1 MQDIK
6 RNAALDLL
14 RGLTIALMIIV
25 NNPGDWKQ
33 MFQVLRHAE
42 WDGFLGADIV
52 FPLFLFVAGF
62 AAAMKVDRLL
72 GIQASGPHC
81 ATALTLTEPDA
92 TPYYGPLIR
101 RAAIL
106 FAIGLFLNAWP
117 FGLLPGTEFH
127 PEKLRIFGVLQRIAL
142 CVLLGGFLLRKFIS
156 ARATIFAVIGIAAV
170 YEIGMRLPLVTNA
183 AGTFGRSFALTD
195 NFARLV
201 DTSVLPEAM
210 LYKVQKIPFDP
221 EGLFTTLT
229 AMATFLIGA
238 LCYRLKPYPRPL
250 PLPRGG
256 EAEAG
261 RGFGRVYL
269 AAALTVSGIVMA
281 FMEPVNKNLWT
292 LPYTLLTGAAGVI
305 LLSFLEMLRLTN
317 IGWGA
322 WFLRPMSYMGMN
334 PLVIYV
340 LSGIIGKALAVT
352 KMASGLSLKAVLFN
366 SLAILPVSGQML
378 SLLYSLLLLLVLA
391 LLTLLIPRLSA

>member
-62 AAAMKVDRLL
+62 AAAMKVDRLTS
-72 GIQASGPHC
+72 IQGTGPHC
-81 ATALTLTEPDA
+81 ASALTLDA
-92 TPYYGPLIR
+92 PQDRPYYGPLIR

-156 ARATIFAVIGIAAV
+156 ARTTIFAVIALAAI
-170 YEIGMRLPLVTNA
+170 YEIGMRIPLVAA
-183 AGTFGRSFALTD
+183 AGQSFGRSFALPD
-195 NFARLV
+195 NFARFV
-201 DTSVLPEAM
+201 DTSILPDAM
-210 LYKVQKIPFDP
+210 LYKVQRIPFDP
-221 EGLFTTLT
+221 EGLFTTIT
-229 AMATFLIGA
+229 ALATFLVGG
-238 LCYRLKPYPRPL
+238 LCYRLPRYRL
-250 PLPRGG
+250 
-256 EAEAG
+256 
-261 RGFGRVYL
+261 YL
-269 AAALTVSGIVMA
+269 AVGLAVPGILLTLV
-281 FMEPVNKNLWT
+281 EPVNKNLWT

-317 IGWGA
+317 TGWGA
-322 WFLRPMSYMGMN
+322 WFLRPISYMGMN

-352 KMASGLSLKAVLFN
+352 KMASGLSLKAIFFN
-366 SLAILPVSGQML
+366 SMQLLPFSGKLL
-378 SLLYSLLLLLVLA
+378 SLHYSFLLLAMVLVFA
-391 LLTLLIPRLSA
+391 RLMRRFPLRV

>member
-62 AAAMKVDRLL
+62 AAAMKIDRLT
-72 GIQASGPHC
+72 GIQGTGPHC
-81 ATALTLTEPDA
+81 ASALTLDA
-92 TPYYGPLIR
+92 PEERPYYLPLIR

-127 PEKLRIFGVLQRIAL
+127 PEKLRVFGVLQRIAL
-142 CVLLGGFLLRKFIS
+142 CVLIGGFILRKCIS
-156 ARATIFAVIGIAAV
+156 PRATIFAVIGIAAI
-170 YEIGMRLPLVTNA
+170 YEIGMRLPLVTTA
-183 AGTFGRSFALTD
+183 VGTFGRSFALTD

-221 EGLFTTLT
+221 EGLFTTIT
-229 AMATFLIGA
+229 ATISFLIGA
-238 LCYRLKPYPRPL
+238 LCYRLRRRSPL
-250 PLPRGG
+250 HVSG
-256 EAEAG
+256 EGWPKAG
-261 RGFGRVYL
+261 VGF
-269 AAALTVSGIVMA
+269 AATLTVSGIVMV
-281 FMEPVNKNLWT
+281 FIEPVNKNLWT

-305 LLSFLEMLRLTN
+305 LLSVLERLRFTN
-317 IGWGA
+317 AGWGA
-322 WFLRPMSYMGMN
+322 WFLRPISYMGMN

-340 LSGIIGKALAVT
+340 LSGVAGKALAVT
-352 KMASGLSLKAVLFN
+352 KMASGMSLKAILFN

-391 LLTLLIPRLSA
+391 CLTRLIPRLSA